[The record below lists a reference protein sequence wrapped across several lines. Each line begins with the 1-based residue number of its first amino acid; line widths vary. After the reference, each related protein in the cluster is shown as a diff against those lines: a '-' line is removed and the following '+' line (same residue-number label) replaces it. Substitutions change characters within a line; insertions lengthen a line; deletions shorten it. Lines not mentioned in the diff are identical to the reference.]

1 MIKNRNFPSNNSYF
15 AEEEIPVCE
24 VTDEAESEKLY
35 DFYLMWEGFQIEVSF
50 PTVHNF
56 LKTLPNKC
64 QNFIIKLNDKDNNK
78 IYCVTIPS
86 PSGEVNFITSCPG
99 IFIYTEN
106 NNNGTFSIYEISLL
120 N

>member
-24 VTDEAESEKLY
+24 VTDDNEAALLY
-35 DFYLMWEGFQIEVSF
+35 DFYIVWEGPQIEVSF

-86 PSGEVNFITSCPG
+86 STGGVNFISSTSS
-99 IFIYTEN
+99 FLIYTEN
-106 NNNGTFSIYEISLL
+106 NWNGSFTIEEITKE
-120 N
+120 

>member
-24 VTDEAESEKLY
+24 VTDDNEVALLY
-35 DFYLMWEGFQIEVSF
+35 EFYLMWEGFQIEVSF

-64 QNFIIKLNDKDNNK
+64 QNFIIKLNTEDNDK
-78 IYCVTIPS
+78 IYCFSIPS
-86 PSGEVNFITSCPG
+86 PSGEVNFITTSPG

-106 NNNGTFSIYEISLL
+106 NRNGTFTIYEISLVS
-120 N
+120 